1 MSSFTSLWW
10 RGLAVA
16 CVTLGLAVSFPLHS
30 QEVDPEEA
38 KEQAIIERFVTVL
51 DKNPRRGT
59 ALDKIYGYHVERGS
73 LEGVIQT
80 YRAKAAKAKGT
91 EAAGA
96 WMVVGLMESLRGQDA
111 MAVKAFGEA
120 ESLDPASYLA
130 SYYLGLSQVLIGQPD
145 KAAEALE
152 RATQRKPAQADQLD
166 VFQALG
172 RVYQRA
178 QKSDK
183 ALEVWNRLE
192 KQFPNDARVQEQI
205 ATTLLEEGEFAA
217 ALPRFENLAKLTK
230 DKYRQSLFQME
241 AAEIKV
247 RLGKGDDA
255 KREFEKLL
263 GQLNPDNWLFREVR
277 RRIENIY
284 LRTDDQAGLIAY
296 YEGWIKKN
304 PEDLEAI
311 SRLSRLLAG
320 LGRGPEAQGWLEKA
334 LKSAPTKKDLRHA
347 LIAQLMYEQKFIEV
361 IAQYEQLDKHEPN
374 NPDTLRDWGRV
385 ILKDTARDEA
395 TRKKDAAA
403 VWRRLTAAKPRDP
416 LVASQVAELFRSVEM
431 TDEALELY
439 QKAMALAPE
448 AAQYKEYLG
457 EYYHSLKRK
466 DEAMAT
472 WRQMAEGKAKNAA
485 NVARLA
491 EVLSGF
497 GYLTEAVETNAE
509 ACKLDPKEINLQIK
523 QVDLL
528 SQAEKHEDALKQLNV
543 VKKLAAN
550 DEEREAWLG
559 RELKELIA
567 IGKLKDRIEEVRKEL
582 DLVGRALL
590 PVVPGDKAAPKEKD
604 EDRTGKSAH
613 PTAEK
618 WFWLARA
625 YEAQREMKE
634 AGQAVTKASE
644 LAPQSIPILMSSARI
659 LEAQNNI
666 LGAVEVNTKLAAVDR
681 RYRTEYLKKVAQLE
695 MQLGRREK
703 AIQAGRDLIASAPGN
718 PELYEFFS
726 QLCFQLGEAEEGLQA
741 LRRSVRVNPTEP
753 KGLLLLASA
762 LSEQFRTSES
772 IELYWRAFDK
782 AGNLEDRLGVMPK
795 LTELYLQTNQ
805 FDRLLERLE
814 RQRREPNQQREM
826 TICLAQAYQSAGD
839 DGNARTE
846 LEKLLTDDTRDTQLL
861 TQLVKLCESDGDLDV
876 AVRYQQQ
883 LNKVTPG
890 KEGTMRLA
898 GLLMKAGE
906 KEEATA
912 LMQQLTETEK
922 DPEVVLKSIDSLLTQ
937 KQFEQALALVS
948 KLTRDQPKNWELLYR
963 EGAAL
968 AKTKPEEATKRFEAI
983 LALKLKDDEPSLA
996 AKNAAKKA
1004 AKSPRGQAAMN
1015 PYAQQQQHSL
1025 QYRVQHVYTI
1035 RQAVNLDGQEYYG
1048 GGMSQQQQPFWTPF
1062 DYGQARLAAF
1072 AWQMSF
1078 AQKAGKLEEFFKERK
1093 DSTALATEKRDLI
1106 DWYYLASLKHDGKEQ
1121 YLVLKQ
1127 LSLRPDADRE
1137 IKQTYLYSLAQRG
1150 PAEGDTVVA
1159 ETDPNEAA
1167 AGDVADEETDDNG
1180 NRVKLAPLAK
1190 EELEH
1195 VIAIAK
1201 EAESLTELGQHNWGF
1216 GTSLE
1221 LIAAELKRS
1230 GRKAEAE
1237 QMYSDALAKAK
1248 EPTEIAAVLQ
1258 GTVQRGD
1265 YETALKLLDRLVE
1278 LVAKQGP
1285 QPASTTSANFN
1296 YTQYVSTPQYQ
1307 SQILAQLMSMRVRA
1321 NQKAKRDDILD
1332 GVFPLWQRYLNLVTA
1347 RNAAPV
1353 AQTAAAKKARASNP
1367 YGSSGYYYVW
1377 RINGQQNG
1385 EQIDFPQPNDICDHA
1400 TIQMLR
1406 QMFALYRETE
1416 QGPVL
1421 TEAFAAALKD
1431 PQTPAAQRQMWQFC
1445 VGYLHWWNDE
1455 KDEALATLSDAIQ
1468 KVPENTE
1475 FKFELARLH
1484 EKRREFSE
1492 ALALIDAL
1500 TPGDQAELQKRE
1512 VMALRLAVN
1521 GGDIDRARAAAD
1533 RLFGLRLDSTL
1544 QMALAKQMHQ
1554 LGMHEQAE
1562 AVLSRA
1568 GRQAG
1573 NKTDVLSSLMEQ
1585 YASTGKN
1592 EVAVQIA
1599 HQLLRR
1605 SKPSSNAQM
1614 QRQRNNDGTDP
1625 TRNQALQVLNRSGK
1639 LPEMIAK
1646 VESQLKN
1653 SPKSQRLLE
1662 TLLEYHVAAGN
1673 DKKIEELNAKLSESK
1688 VDNPQFRYQ
1697 LAMKLLDA
1705 GKTTEANEHLKI
1717 VFEKEPRLAMNNY
1730 WELQNKYESHNKLE
1744 DLATLYESIDLKVF
1758 RQQTHVITNA
1768 ISNMASRDKT
1778 KDRSLKLFKKAWQ
1791 DLPEARSELLGNMR
1805 DESFWKLPEIYDYA
1819 REGVI
1824 PSELTV
1830 KNNRFQGF
1838 GSTYSYAED
1847 GKITTLYSRILDM
1860 SVAQKKLD
1868 SLGEDVASAIKKM
1881 PTWIGGKAL
1890 AAMIELRKGRVEE
1903 AKATFTTMLPTFDKL
1918 SGNDQY
1924 YVGYAARE
1932 IGQELM
1938 AHEACVELAI
1948 KYFEQSLKN
1957 NRDQYEFQYT
1967 AGKPLMILLKKLG
1980 RKVEAR
1986 QVLIDGMNPR
1996 DDDYGNGPEYS
2007 AYRRV
2012 LNAVGIGKEFQ
2023 ELGYPADAIKI
2034 YQRVLSNSDDLQ
2046 QSLRYGGSQY
2056 KQQLQAGLK
2065 KSLADLKPEALVEL
2079 LTPSPKPKAKPKPVN
2094 TGRTRQ
2100 PQPKV
2105 EDVAV
2110 DPEAVDLILLLDSRE
2125 LDKTKMSSAL
2135 GSLIA
2140 GMAAQPAMLD
2150 QAKVALTEVRTKRP
2164 DDFGAAI
2171 LATQMVLSGKD
2182 EAAKMSS
2189 VEELIALT
2197 ERTPLDAPSDKGT
2210 FTAKQRAAAMQQVQL
2225 WLIARDCLKHEPLR
2239 AAGETLAQ
2247 RALLAAKR
2255 QTDNAYALA
2264 ILREWG
2270 QLALQAGDKP
2280 TAERLWGEMLE
2291 MVLPK
2296 PGEKKKKPVEPD
2308 GGPPVGFCSL
2318 NDPRRPPVAPGTM
2331 DKVRGAN
2338 IVGWD
2343 QRRFAAPAHHDVG
2356 TIHDGGVIE
2365 AGGPALEASLSH
2377 PTSPLLRSFS
2387 REATTAISC
2396 GRQPADQMAQTSPSR
2411 EAAAENVNKP
2421 NDRRILTST
2430 DLTPLR
2436 GSFVRENAVPWADAH
2451 GYLLPSL
2458 RDSGETSA
2466 LCDYRATGGPKRP
2479 PVAPD
2484 AAPAVVPPL
2493 RRRDVRSAERPDY
2506 SSATATQETP
2516 LYNFQLRPLL
2526 RWEQMLAP
2534 ALVGQFGI
2542 ATQAPVATSRSA
2554 GVTLGQFEQ
2563 AAQIAKLAVDNGLNE
2578 LALTALTKALHGGPP
2593 LEAMQEANPNN
2604 PFGQPQQVNANSQA
2618 TIKVQQLLAQL
2629 EQTLR
2634 QKGVDD
2640 DAIYALLRGT
2650 VFPESRPLEAFL
2662 YTQPLASSPGNQ
2674 PQSIGALLV
2683 RAAAKAGKTD
2693 DLKALCESR
2702 LKQPLGELAA
2712 RVLLGQLALAT
2723 HDTAATQEHLRLLSE
2738 RLKLDSLQNT
2748 SELAC
2753 HVALPAI
2760 TLPDAPPIAIEL
2772 VVQAVDRLHKSL
2784 QTNRGGGQQ
2793 EPVTSL
2799 TFRLAG
2805 LHFQNG
2811 KLAEG
2816 KRLLDS
2822 YLTLQ
2827 GPMYANYGGDYPAY
2841 QRKLAMLKVA
2851 GELARAGLKAESLEM
2866 FGRFADATT
2875 SRDYQ
2880 VGGPGKEGA
2889 ALLNGLAALK
2899 PSERYDLLKAW
2910 SLPTK
2915 DRLSVRFIASLVAG
2929 DKAPA
2934 AFDAARGAT
2943 PRAAR
2948 QTQFLGTA
2956 DLLVG
2961 AAAVTGKLNE
2971 LQREL
2976 EPHAEKNVE
2985 NAKFLLLLTRL
2996 AQADDAKIAADLLA
3010 DIEVQKKIDA
3020 EAAKNNNSNR
3030 SRQRPDLSNAI
3041 LAQAATA
3048 RESTREAGLALTTFQ
3063 FTRWSTFQDHLHMAA
3078 MRHLYNATVVGEA
3091 RAAQIDTAPH
3101 DVGLAH
3107 WTGGAFAPA
3116 SYITGGSVPAWW
3128 LAHDGMIQHVC
3139 GPDQSHLFFNA
3150 PLTGTFEFSCEAW
3163 LGGWGEGNAG
3173 YGGLVFDALNLGN
3186 TTRIYPVGHRND
3198 VLSKPD
3204 PLENQNH
3211 FNRITIR
3218 VSPDK
3223 IQHLVNGV
3231 LIHEEKTTGAATS
3244 PWLLLQ
3250 CDRVWQTAFRD
3261 LRITGTPEIPR
3272 EVKLTN
3278 GSSLLGWSAGFYA
3291 ENQAPHFKIGNE
3303 NSGDEFSQLDVTRPV
3318 ADPDWWAVDGEIHG
3332 RRVTSSSLAKPPI
3345 MQSRLN
3351 YCRPLRSGET
3361 LRYEFWYEPGAAET
3375 HVHPAL
3381 DRLAMILDPDGVKL
3395 HWMTESNEGL
3405 STGGLLND
3413 NLLDDAAGRRGEG
3426 RLPLKERDWNRVT
3439 LALQG
3444 DVVTVSLNETPVYE
3458 RTLEPDNDRQFGLYH
3473 DKHTTAARVRH
3484 VVLTGDWPKTLT
3496 PEVTSH
3502 LNASSRQPTAD
3513 ERQRLGRTFEDKYAA
3528 ASVDQVLLQ
3537 TRALPPAERYA
3548 ALLDWVLPNDN
3559 HTTLRLYGEF
3569 TPADAVALAPLA
3581 RLADRGALAPLAP
3594 ALRGEGPGVRG
3605 ASSGVTALNANG
3617 KSEEKTPHPNP
3628 LPAEPGR
3635 GDKPNAKTSGEKAK
3649 ANATA
3654 RRTRSGGELIAPAI
3668 ELVALAKELDKLPE
3682 LVAAVEQVP
3691 ETTPQ
3696 LKRSRY
3702 AMLVLMSLAAE
3713 DFNTTA
3719 AVLQELTPARSPG
3732 LSDDLAL
3739 NDRWPEV
3746 IAAYEALRV
3755 PELRP
3760 AAVALLEVVLDSIN
3774 RKGIGHEWD
3783 VIVRSGRQ
3791 VAKLMLDKNED
3802 LPLASAVSPK
3812 GQWAQG
3818 TLVRATSRASGLI
3831 PRWRFE
3837 GNTAQ
3842 HLGGHGNDLLYFQS
3856 PLRGTFTVEADL
3868 SSFGWRE
3875 ARLMYGTVW
3884 ASPQYTHEATDLGN
3898 LTTNWV
3904 GPKYPTKLEP
3914 LGDWYRVTLEVT
3926 PEKAVYSIYGRP
3938 IHETTLGDH
3947 CDPWL
3952 AVHTFGQ
3959 YAGEVRSLRIL
3970 GQPEIPAELLLSK
3983 RDDLQGWFGDVY
3995 GDSMLVENAMW
4006 RKNGEEIVGQ
4016 KVAGLEGRA
4025 RESLLQYHRP
4035 MLEEGEITY
4044 DFFHVAGQTHVHPA
4058 LGRMALLLEPDGVK
4072 VHWLT
4077 DAQFER
4083 TGLAPDN
4090 VFVEK
4095 EHRRGPAKLPLKTND
4110 WNKLNLKLTGDTL
4123 ALTLNGESV
4132 YERPIEPSNLRTFG
4146 LFHYAGDS
4154 DVRVKNVIYRGH
4166 WPKTLPSVK
4175 EQEFAPGPF
4184 TLANFAE
4191 GELKTFV
4198 DWDCRQPQP
4207 VSVKPLGW
4215 GGLNK
4220 TERTPEGLRLIR
4232 PQGVEKPQEL
4242 LGFFFDEKLNGDFEA
4257 TLEYRAFDSQTAVT
4271 DWQVPRI
4278 DLTISI
4284 GGEFGSPQQ
4293 IAVPHLCAR
4302 RHRDG
4307 RLDLLHGCSDRQG
4320 DKVEWS
4326 GSPAVG
4332 EAPSGRLRITRKG
4345 TTMYYL
4351 LAPEGTEDWQLISSR
4366 RIDRSYVHSVSFT
4379 ARTEDLV
4386 ASSFSCVFT
4395 RLTVRGQFK
4404 GTQPSI
4410 GGDKV
4415 SDLHWKGDGPPP
4427 AWLQKWTGELPN
4439 KFEPVEGGVKIT
4451 RPEDPRQKTSPVGF
4465 NWSGSLKGDFE
4476 ATLSYRDFESKS
4488 DKSDWQAPRVELHI
4502 PIGGANDSPQNTH
4515 TAQVGHRRA
4524 DDGKEI
4530 ITGGVGE
4537 LQPDGQKAWKTD
4549 QAPTK
4554 RTAGRLRM
4562 IRSGAMIHCLA
4573 AEAGS
4578 DNFIITGSRPA
4589 SDAEVKSMSFT
4600 LRSESKASSA
4610 SVVITEISIRADKLE
4625 GMK

>member
-1 MSSFTSLWW
+1 MSSLSSLWW

-16 CVTLGLAVSFPLHS
+16 CVTLGLAVSFPLRA

-51 DKNPRRGT
+51 EKNPRRGT

-73 LEGVIQT
+73 LDGVIKT
-80 YRAKAAKAKGT
+80 YRGKAAKADKL

-111 MAVKAFGEA
+111 MAVKAFEQT
-120 ESLDPASYLA
+120 ETLDPASYLA
-130 SYYLGLSQVLIGQPD
+130 SYYLGQSQVLIGQPD

-152 RATQRKPAQADQLD
+152 RATQRKPAPSDQLD
-166 VFQALG
+166 VYQALG

-192 KQFPNDARVQEQI
+192 KQFPNDSRVQEQI
-205 ATTLLEEGEFAA
+205 AATLLEEGEHAA
-217 ALPRFENLAKLTK
+217 ALPRFESLAKLTK

-247 RLGKGDDA
+247 KLGKGDEA
-255 KREFEKLL
+255 KAEFEKLL

-277 RRIENIY
+277 RRIENIF

-296 YEGWIKKN
+296 YEAWVKKN

-320 LGRGPEAQGWLEKA
+320 LGRGPEAQSWLEKA

-347 LIAQLMYEQKFIEV
+347 LIAQLLYEQKFVEV

-374 NPDTLRDWGRV
+374 NPDTLRDWGRI

-395 TRKKDAAA
+395 TRKKDAAT
-403 VWRRLTAAKPRDP
+403 VWRRLTTSKPKDP

-457 EYYHSLKRK
+457 EYFHSLKRK

-472 WRQMAEGKAKNAA
+472 WRLMADGKSKNAA

-509 ACKLDPKEINLQIK
+509 ACQLDPKEINLQIK

-528 SQAEKHEDALKQLNV
+528 SQAEKHEDALKQLDV

-559 RELKELIA
+559 RELKELQA

-582 DLVGRALL
+582 AVVGRALL
-590 PVVPGDKAAPKEKD
+590 PVLPGDKTAAKEKG

-613 PTAEK
+613 PTADK

-625 YEAQREMKE
+625 HEAQRELKE
-634 AGQAVTKASE
+634 AGLAVTKASE

-695 MQLGRREK
+695 MALGRREK
-703 AIQAGRDLIASAPGN
+703 AIQAGRDLIAAAPGN

-726 QLCFQLGEAEEGLQA
+726 QLCFGLGEAEEGLQA

-906 KEEATA
+906 KDEATA
-912 LMQQLTETEK
+912 LMQQLTESEK
-922 DPEVVLKSIDSLLTQ
+922 DPEVVLKTIDSLLTQ
-937 KQFEQALALVS
+937 KQFEQALTLVS

-968 AKTKPEEATKRFEAI
+968 AGLHKSSGAKEGEATKQDEAAKRFETI
-983 LALKLKDDEPSLA
+983 LTLKLKDEEQSL
-996 AKNAAKKA
+996 AAKKA
-1004 AKSPRGQAAMN
+1004 AAKAAKAPRGQTAMN
-1015 PYAQQQQHSL
+1015 PYAMQQQHSL
-1025 QYRVQHVYTI
+1025 QYRVQLVYTI
-1035 RQAVNLDGQEYYG
+1035 RQAVRLDNQEYYG
-1048 GGMSQQQQPFWTPF
+1048 GGQQQQPFWAPT
-1062 DYGQARLAAF
+1062 DYGQVRMAAM
-1072 AWQMSF
+1072 AWQMAF
-1078 AQKAGKLEEFFKERK
+1078 AQTGGKLEEFFKQRK
-1093 DSTALATEKRDLI
+1093 DSVEKATDRRDLI
-1106 DWYYLASLKHDGKEQ
+1106 DWYYLASLKSDGKEQ
-1121 YLVLKQ
+1121 YKILKTLAQ
-1127 LSLRPDADRE
+1127 RPDADRE
-1137 IKQTYLYSLAQRG
+1137 VKQMYLYSLSQRG
-1150 PAEGDTVVA
+1150 PAEGDAAVVA
-1159 ETDPNEAA
+1159 VDPNEAV
-1167 AGDVADEETDDNG
+1167 AGDGSDAETDYNG
-1180 NRVKLAPLAK
+1180 NRVNLAPLSK
-1190 EELEH
+1190 EELEQ
-1195 VIAIAK
+1195 VIAFAK
-1201 EAESLTELGQHNWGF
+1201 EAESLTELDQHNWGV

-1221 LIAAELKRS
+1221 LIAGELKRA
-1230 GRKAEAE
+1230 GRKDEAE
-1237 QMYSDALAKAK
+1237 KLYADALANAK
-1248 EPTEIAAVLQ
+1248 EPMQIATVLQ

-1265 YETALKLLDRLVE
+1265 YDTALKLLDRLAE
-1278 LVAKQGP
+1278 LIAKQGTQTQAVNP
-1285 QPASTTSANFN
+1285 NNFN
-1296 YTQYVSTPQYQ
+1296 YMQYVSTPQYQ
-1307 SQILAQLMSMRVRA
+1307 SQILGQLMSKRAQA
-1321 NQKAKRDDILD
+1321 NQRAKKENVLD
-1332 GVFPLWQRYLNLVTA
+1332 GVFPLWQRYLKLVAA
-1347 RNAAPV
+1347 RDAAPA
-1353 AQTAAAKKARASNP
+1353 AQTPAAKKARASNP
-1367 YGSSGYYYVW
+1367 YGNQNYFYIW
-1377 RINGQQNG
+1377 RINGQQTN

-1400 TIQMLR
+1400 TLQMLR
-1406 QMFALYRETE
+1406 QMFALHRETE
-1416 QGPVL
+1416 QLPAL
-1421 TEAFAAALKD
+1421 TDAFAAAAKD
-1431 PQTPAAQRQMWQFC
+1431 SQTPAAQRQLWQFC
-1445 VGYLHWWNDE
+1445 TGYLHWWNDE
-1455 KDEALATLSDAIQ
+1455 KDEALATLSDAIRQ
-1468 KVPENTE
+1468 VPDNTE
-1475 FKFELARLH
+1475 LKFELARLH
-1484 EKRREFSE
+1484 EKRREFAE
-1492 ALALIDAL
+1492 ALVLIDGL
-1500 TPGDQAELQKRE
+1500 TPSDQAELQKRE

-1533 RLFGLRLDSTL
+1533 RLFGLRLDSQL

-1562 AVLSRA
+1562 AVLARA

-1592 EVAVQIA
+1592 EVAIQIA

-1605 SKPSSNAQM
+1605 SKPNSNVQM
-1614 QRQRNNDGTDP
+1614 QRQPNNNGTDP
-1625 TRNQALQVLNRSGK
+1625 TRTQALQVLNRSGK

-1673 DKKIEELNAKLSESK
+1673 DKKVEELNAKLSESK
-1688 VDNPQFRYQ
+1688 VDNPAFRYQ

-1705 GKTTEANEHLKI
+1705 GKTTEANEHLKV

-1730 WELQNKYESHNKLE
+1730 WELQQKYEQHNKLE
-1744 DLATLYESIDLKVF
+1744 DLASLYESIDLKVF
-1758 RQQTHVITNA
+1758 RQNTHVITNA
-1768 ISNMASRDKT
+1768 ISNMANRDKT
-1778 KDRSLKLFKKAWQ
+1778 KERSLKLFKKAWQ
-1791 DLPEARSELLGNMR
+1791 DLPEARNELLSNMR

-1819 REGVI
+1819 REGII

-1830 KNNRFQGF
+1830 QSNRFMGF
-1838 GSTYSYAED
+1838 GTSYSYGQD

-1868 SLGEDVASAIKKM
+1868 ALSEDVAAAIKKM
-1881 PTWIGGKAL
+1881 PTWTGGKAL
-1890 AAMIELRKGRVEE
+1890 AAMIDLRKGRVEE
-1903 AKATFTTMLPTFDKL
+1903 AKAVFTTMLPTFDKL
-1918 SGNDQY
+1918 TGNDVY
-1924 YVGYAARE
+1924 YAGRAMRE

-1948 KYFEQSLKN
+1948 KYFELSLKN
-1957 NRDQYEFQYT
+1957 NRDQNEFQYT
-1967 AGKPLMILLKKLG
+1967 AGKPLMILLKKQG
-1980 RKVEAR
+1980 RKADAR

-1996 DDDYGNGPEYS
+1996 EDDYGNGPEYA
-2007 AYRRV
+2007 AYRRI
-2012 LNAVGIGKEFQ
+2012 NTAVSVGKEFQ
-2023 ELGYPADAIKI
+2023 DLGYPTDAIKI
-2034 YQRVLSNSDDLQ
+2034 YQRTLSNTDDFTQ
-2046 QSLRYGGSQY
+2046 AQRYGGSSQA
-2056 KQQLQAGLK
+2056 KQQLQASLK
-2065 KSLADLKPEALVEL
+2065 KSLADLKPEALAEL
-2079 LTPSPKPKAKPKPVN
+2079 LAPVPEPKAKPNPAN
-2094 TGRTRQ
+2094 NGRSSR

-2110 DPEAVDLILLLDSRE
+2110 DPDAVDLILLLDSRE

-2135 GSLIA
+2135 GNLIA
-2140 GMAAQPAMLD
+2140 GMTAQPAMLD
-2150 QAKVALTEVRTKRP
+2150 QAKSALTEVRTKRP

-2171 LATQMVLSGKD
+2171 LATQIALATKD
-2182 EAAKMSS
+2182 EALKKSS
-2189 VEELIALT
+2189 VEELVALV
-2197 ERTPLDAPSDKGT
+2197 ERIPLDAPSDKGT
-2210 FTAKQRAAAMQQVQL
+2210 FTAKQRSAAMQQAQL
-2225 WLIARDCLKHEPLR
+2225 WLIARDCLKQESLR
-2239 AAGETLAQ
+2239 AAGDTLAK
-2247 RALLAAKR
+2247 RSLEAAKR

-2296 PGEKKKKPVEPD
+2296 PGEKKAAEKKVE
-2308 GGPPVGFCSL
+2308 GQGAR
-2318 NDPRRPPVAPGTM
+2318 N
-2331 DKVRGAN
+2331 KVRGTS

-2356 TIHDGGVIE
+2356 TIQEGGALE

-2377 PTSPLLRSFS
+2377 PTFS
-2387 REATTAISC
+2387 S
-2396 GRQPADQMAQTSPSR
+2396 
-2411 EAAAENVNKP
+2411 
-2421 NDRRILTST
+2421 
-2430 DLTPLR
+2430 
-2436 GSFVRENAVPWADAH
+2436 
-2451 GYLLPSL
+2451 
-2458 RDSGETSA
+2458 
-2466 LCDYRATGGPKRP
+2466 
-2479 PVAPD
+2479 
-2484 AAPAVVPPL
+2484 
-2493 RRRDVRSAERPDY
+2493 
-2506 SSATATQETP
+2506 
-2516 LYNFQLRPLL
+2516 RPLS

-2534 ALVGQFGI
+2534 ALVGQ
-2542 ATQAPVATSRSA
+2542 AAVAPAPPAAARAASTATSGNRG

-2563 AAQIAKLAVDNGLNE
+2563 AAQIAKLAADNGLTE

-2593 LEAMQEANPNN
+2593 LEAMQEANQNN

-2618 TIKVQQLLAQL
+2618 TIKVQLLLAQL
-2629 EQTLR
+2629 ESTLR
-2634 QKGVDD
+2634 QKGVND

-2662 YTQPLASSPGNQ
+2662 YTQPLASSPGYQ
-2674 PQSIGALLV
+2674 PQSIGALFV
-2683 RAAAKAGKTD
+2683 RAAVKAKKTD
-2693 DLKALCESR
+2693 DFKTLCESR

-2723 HDTAATQEHLRLLSE
+2723 RDTVATQEQLALLSE

-2772 VVQAVDRLHKSL
+2772 VAQAVDRLHKSIL
-2784 QTNRGGGQQ
+2784 TTRGSNQQ

-2805 LHFQNG
+2805 LHFQQG
-2811 KLAEG
+2811 KSAEG
-2816 KRLLDS
+2816 KKLLDS
-2822 YLTLQ
+2822 YLALQ
-2827 GPMYANYGGDYPAY
+2827 GPMWANYGGDYPAY

-2851 GELARAGLKAESLEM
+2851 GELARAGLKAESLDM

-2880 VGGPGKEGA
+2880 VGGPGQEGA
-2889 ALLNGLAALK
+2889 ALLNGLAVLK
-2899 PSERYDLLKAW
+2899 PAERYDLLKAW

-2915 DRLSVRFIASLVAG
+2915 DRLSVRFIAALVGG

-2956 DLLVG
+2956 DLLVS
-2961 AAAVTGKLNE
+2961 AAAATGKLNE
-2971 LQREL
+2971 LQQEL
-2976 EPHAEKNVE
+2976 EPHAAKNVE

-2996 AQADDAKIAADLLA
+2996 AQPDDTKIAADLLA
-3010 DIEVQKKIDA
+3010 DIEVQKQADA
-3020 EAAKNNNSNR
+3020 EAAKNTNVNR

-3041 LAQAATA
+3041 LAQAAVA
-3048 RESTREAGLALTTFQ
+3048 REATREAGLALATFQ
-3063 FTRWSTFQDHLHMAA
+3063 FTRWSTFQDHLHMTA
-3078 MRHLYNATVVGEA
+3078 MRHLYNATVVGET
-3091 RAAQIDTAPH
+3091 RAAEIDTAPH
-3101 DVGLAH
+3101 EVGLAH

-3116 SYITGGSVPAWW
+3116 SYITGGAVPSWW
-3128 LAHDGMIQHVC
+3128 LAQDGMIQHVC
-3139 GPDQSHLFFNA
+3139 GPDQSYLFLNY
-3150 PLTGTFEFSCEAW
+3150 PITGTFEFSCEAW
-3163 LGGWGEGNAG
+3163 LGGWAEGNAG
-3173 YGGLVFDALNLGN
+3173 YGGLVFDALNLGS
-3186 TTRIYPVGHRND
+3186 TARIYPVGYRSD
-3198 VLSKPD
+3198 VLSKSD
-3204 PLENQNH
+3204 PLEKQNH

-3218 VSPDK
+3218 VSPNK

-3231 LIHEEKTTGAATS
+3231 LIHDEKTTGAATS

-3250 CDRVWQTAFRD
+3250 ADRVWQTVYRD

-3278 GSSLLGWSAGFYA
+3278 GSSLLGWSSGFYA
-3291 ENQAPHFKIGNE
+3291 ENQAKHFQTE
-3303 NSGDEFSQLDVTRPV
+3303 NANDDESNNPQRVPDL
-3318 ADPDWWAVDGEIHG
+3318 DWWAVEGEIHG
-3332 RRVTSSSLAKPPI
+3332 RRITSSGLAKPPI
-3345 MQSRLN
+3345 MQSRLH
-3351 YCRPLRSGET
+3351 YTRPLRSGDT
-3361 LRYEFWYEPGAAET
+3361 LKYEFWYEPGVAET

-3381 DRLAMILDPDGVKL
+3381 DRLAMILDPEGVKL
-3395 HWMTESNEGL
+3395 HWMTESNDGL
-3405 STGGLLND
+3405 ATAGLPND

-3426 RLPLKERDWNRVT
+3426 PLALKERDWNSVS
-3439 LALQG
+3439 LSLMG
-3444 DVVTVSLNETPVYE
+3444 DVVTVTLNNKPVYE

-3473 DKHTTAARVRH
+3473 DKHTAAVRVRN
-3484 VVLTGDWPKTLT
+3484 VVLTGDWPKTFT
-3496 PEVTSH
+3496 PELGSNLT
-3502 LNASSRQPTAD
+3502 ASSRQPTAD

-3528 ASVDQVLLQ
+3528 ASVDHVLLQ

-3548 ALLDWVLPNDN
+3548 ALLNWVLPNDN

-3569 TPADAVALAPLA
+3569 TPADVVASAPLKFSTEPTLLA
-3581 RLADRGALAPLAP
+3581 RAALPSGGRESPGSSGGP
-3594 ALRGEGPGVRG
+3594 AIGTSKQG
-3605 ASSGVTALNANG
+3605 ASAAN
-3617 KSEEKTPHPNP
+3617 E
-3628 LPAEPGR
+3628 EPGDLR
-3635 GDKPNAKTSGEKAK
+3635 PPLGKTARKTTGKPA
-3649 ANATA
+3649 A
-3654 RRTRSGGELIAPAI
+3654 RRTRSGGELISPAI

-3682 LVAAVEQVP
+3682 LVAAVEKVP
-3691 ETTPQ
+3691 ESTPQ

-3713 DFNTTA
+3713 DFNTA
-3719 AVLQELTPARSPG
+3719 GAVLTEMAPGRNPG
-3732 LSDDLAL
+3732 LSDDLTVT
-3739 NDRWPEV
+3739 DRWPEM
-3746 IAAYEALRV
+3746 IAAWEAMRV

-3760 AAVALLEVVLDSIN
+3760 ASLALFELIVDSIN
-3774 RKGIGHEWD
+3774 RKGTGHEWD
-3783 VIVRSGRQ
+3783 VIVRGGRQ
-3791 VAKLMLDKNED
+3791 RVKMLIERQGD
-3802 LPLASAVSPK
+3802 LPLASGVSPR
-3812 GQWAQG
+3812 GQWTQG
-3818 TLVRATSRASGLI
+3818 TLVRATSRGSGLI
-3831 PRWRFE
+3831 PRWRFD
-3837 GNTAQ
+3837 GNTVQ
-3842 HLGGHGNDLLYFQS
+3842 HVGGHGNDLLFFQS

-3868 SSFGWRE
+3868 STHGWRE
-3875 ARLMYGTVW
+3875 ARAMYGGIW
-3884 ASPQYTHEATDLGN
+3884 AAPQYTLEATDIGN

-3914 LGDWYRVTLEVT
+3914 LGDFYRLTLEVT
-3926 PEKAVYSIYGRP
+3926 PDKAVYHLQGRA
-3938 IHETTLGDH
+3938 IHETTLGDD

-3952 AVHTFGQ
+3952 AIHAFGQ
-3959 YAGEVRSLRIL
+3959 YAAEIRSLRIT
-3970 GQPEIPAELLLSK
+3970 GEPQIPEELHLSK
-3983 RDDLQGWFGDVY
+3983 RSDLQGWFGDVY
-3995 GDSMLVENAMW
+3995 GDTMLVENAMW
-4006 RKNGEEIVGQ
+4006 RKNGDEITGQ
-4016 KVAGLEGRA
+4016 KVVGLEGRS

-4035 MLEEGEITY
+4035 MLEDGEITY
-4044 DFFHVAGQTHVHPA
+4044 DFFHVAGQTLVHPA
-4058 LGRMALLLEPDGVK
+4058 LGRLALLLDADGVK

-4090 VFVEK
+4090 VFVEQ
-4095 EHRRGPAKLPLKTND
+4095 EHRRGPAKLPLKAND
-4110 WNKLNLKLTGDTL
+4110 WNQLSLKLTGDTL
-4123 ALTLNGESV
+4123 ALSLNGESI
-4132 YERPIEPSNLRTFG
+4132 YERPIEASNLRTFG
-4146 LFHYAGDS
+4146 LFHYAGDT
-4154 DVRVKNVIYRGH
+4154 DVRVKNVIYRGN

-4175 EQEFAPGPF
+4175 EQEFAGHDLELASFKPGELPATFAWNFQGEPPRGIIPTGVPHVAKRVADPNGMRVSRLAGPGPHEAGYQLQNLSIQGDFVLTLGYRDFQSQTKTLKINQDWQSPRVEIMLPLGGDYGQPTHTHSIAF
-4184 TLANFAE
+4184 THRRLANDTLSLGVITGANGSKWVVQPF
-4191 GELKTFV
+4191 
-4198 DWDCRQPQP
+4198 PQP
-4207 VSVKPLGW
+4207 K
-4215 GGLNK
+4215 N
-4220 TERTPEGLRLIR
+4220 E
-4232 PQGVEKPQEL
+4232 
-4242 LGFFFDEKLNGDFEA
+4242 
-4257 TLEYRAFDSQTAVT
+4257 
-4271 DWQVPRI
+4271 
-4278 DLTISI
+4278 
-4284 GGEFGSPQQ
+4284 
-4293 IAVPHLCAR
+4293 
-4302 RHRDG
+4302 
-4307 RLDLLHGCSDRQG
+4307 
-4320 DKVEWS
+4320 
-4326 GSPAVG
+4326 
-4332 EAPSGRLRITRKG
+4332 GRLRIVRRGVLCYFLT
-4345 TTMYYL
+4345 
-4351 LAPEGTEDWQLISSR
+4351 APLGSDAWQLLER
-4366 RIDRSYVHSVSFT
+4366 RTVT
-4379 ARTEDLV
+4379 AAIVGNAIIGVRAELEGDE
-4386 ASSFSCVFT
+4386 SSCV
-4395 RLTVRGQFK
+4395 LTEFSIQSAHWLTAPQLPGGASV
-4404 GTQPSI
+4404 PSLQWN
-4410 GGDKV
+4410 GA
-4415 SDLHWKGDGPPP
+4415 GPQP
-4427 AWLQKWTGELPN
+4427 AWLQKWSGELPN
-4439 KFEPVEGGVKIT
+4439 KFEPVAGGIQIT
-4451 RPEDPRQKTSPVGF
+4451 RPQDPKQKTSPVGF
-4465 NWSGSLKGDFE
+4465 HWSGSLKGDFE
-4476 ATLSYRDFESKS
+4476 ATLSYRDFESTS

-4524 DDGKEI
+4524 ADGKEI
-4530 ITGGVGE
+4530 LTGGVGE
-4537 LQPDGQKAWKTD
+4537 RQPDGNKAWKTD
-4549 QAPTK
+4549 QVPTK
-4554 RTAGRLRM
+4554 RTAGRLRVV
-4562 IRSGAMIHCLA
+4562 RQGSMIHHMA

-4578 DNFIITGSRPA
+4578 DNFMVTGSRPA
-4589 SDAEVKSMSFT
+4589 SEAEVKSMSFT
-4600 LRSESKASSA
+4600 LRSESQASSA
-4610 SVVITEISIRADKLE
+4610 SVVFTEITIRAGKLE
-4625 GMK
+4625 GAR